1 MSECDKVES
10 FGSESEASAD
20 FFDVF
25 DSYLEDEGGRVP
37 LFEVELYNSFGNKKF
52 DVREY
57 SKYISK

>member
-1 MSECDKVES
+1 MSVKVELID
-10 FGSESEASAD
+10 SESEESAD

-25 DSYLEDEGGRVP
+25 DLYLEDEGGKVP
-37 LFEVELYNSFGNKKF
+37 LFEVELYNSLGKKKF